1 MLKRL
6 LMMTSVIGFL
16 FIASFN
22 VYAAEVI
29 QFSDNHLEAAILE
42 VMGKKNGDEV
52 TISEAEK
59 LQFLP
64 LSNKEIQNL
73 EGIQYFKNVTHLQ
86 LASNQLTDVTPL
98 GELNS
103 LIILDL
109 QNNQIRDLSP
119 LKNLQQLTSLNVNNN
134 QLNSLETLKYL
145 PNIGYLYASGNEIQ
159 DVSPTAH
166 LEKLD
171 LFDYSNN
178 QISDISCLTRFD
190 ELRYG
195 DLTGQKVVL
204 PAQKVKKGEDVIIN
218 NPIKTVNGAVKN
230 IEVKDGIYDES
241 ANQIIVKN
249 ITDNQMVEY
258 TYETIIDY
266 PKYDGKIDFS
276 GTVAVEVNTTLGGAP
291 TINGADDIEIPYGK
305 EFNLLEGITA
315 IDADGIDLTS
325 EIVIEGEVDVFTT
338 GDYEIV
344 YRVTDHEGQ
353 TETVNRLV
361 TVGTPVIGNQSP
373 VINAE
378 DRIIGKGNDFD
389 PFEGVTAQDAED
401 GDLTAA
407 IEIVQNTVNIN
418 EIGIYEVTYRVQD
431 SNGATTIVSVNIE
444 VHDIPTTGF
453 SLF

>member
-1 MLKRL
+1 
-6 LMMTSVIGFL
+6 MMTSVIGFL

-22 VYAAEVI
+22 VYAAEVT
-29 QFSDNHLEAAILE
+29 QFSENHLEAAILE
-42 VMGKKNGDEV
+42 VMGKKDSDEV
-52 TISEAEK
+52 TVSKAIK
-59 LQFLP
+59 LQVP
-64 LSNKEIQNL
+64 PPI
-73 EGIQYFKNVTHLQ
+73 TM
-86 LASNQLTDVTPL
+86 
-98 GELNS
+98 
-103 LIILDL
+103 
-109 QNNQIRDLSP
+109 
-119 LKNLQQLTSLNVNNN
+119 TSD
-134 QLNSLETLKYL
+134 ET
-145 PNIGYLYASGNEIQ
+145 
-159 DVSPTAH
+159 
-166 LEKLD
+166 
-171 LFDYSNN
+171 
-178 QISDISCLTRFD
+178 
-190 ELRYG
+190 
-195 DLTGQKVVL
+195 
-204 PAQKVKKGEDVIIN
+204 
-218 NPIKTVNGAVKN
+218 
-230 IEVKDGIYDES
+230 
-241 ANQIIVKN
+241 
-249 ITDNQMVEY
+249 
-258 TYETIIDY
+258 
-266 PKYDGKIDFS
+266 
-276 GTVAVEVNTTLGGAP
+276 P

-315 IDADGIDLTS
+315 IDADGVDLTS